1 VREEVRMV
9 VGSVVSV
16 RGGGVKRVRVGGR
29 VGDCR
34 CRLVRGSW
42 GDVGWLELESSV
54 VGGGGVVLIL
64 VE

>member
-1 VREEVRMV
+1 VREEVRME

-29 VGDCR
+29 EGDCR

-54 VGGGGVVLIL
+54 GGGGVVLIL